1 MADLN
6 RDDRGQIILIAAF
19 ALAVTFVA
27 LALIVNSA
35 IFTEN
40 LASRGETAGSDDAL
54 AMRAMV
60 ETNAGAALTA
70 ANRYNYSTDSVR
82 DEAITFAVNN
92 TSMQTEQQQAMTG
105 TLVNV
110 SYAPSESETGV
121 RIAQNSTDA
130 AKPTF
135 ESANVSQPFDS
146 SANYTLARDITRSGT
161 DGENATRAF
170 VINATTS
177 SIQEGNSSSFEV
189 EVREASVLAGVNTNT
204 WQLLIFESTSNNS
217 IHVRTAVNEGGSY
230 RETQCVVD
238 PERSYIHIDVTGG
251 TVQGEPCQALGI
263 TSGGENYQFGAGAT
277 DNYNIRFNNASQIAG
292 NFSLVVL
299 DPDTPDSIIANVQ
312 DGPGSNSDNPYWT
325 DAYYEITVEYSYDT
339 PNLRYVT
346 DIRVA
351 PGEPDD

>member
-60 ETNAGAALTA
+60 ETNAGYALDD

-110 SYAPSESETGV
+110 SYRPGDPGANVDGR
-121 RIAQNSTDA
+121 RIAQNSSTGDDF
-130 AKPTF
+130 T
-135 ESANVSQPFDS
+135 STSG
-146 SANYTLARDITRSGT
+146 SANYVVAEDVTRSGIA
-161 DGENATRAF
+161 GENATRAF
-170 VINATTS
+170 VINASEIDGSNNAT
-177 SIQEGNSSSFEV
+177 SFEI
-189 EVREASVLAGVNTNT
+189 EVRDDSLAASGNTNT
-204 WQLLIFESTSNNS
+204 WQMHIWNPTGDV
-217 IHVRTAVNEGGSY
+217 VRVVVVKNDGGSVT
-230 RETQCVVD
+230 REACEVTKKHSFV
-238 PERSYIHIDVTGG
+238 RIDVTGG
-251 TVQGEPCQALGI
+251 TVAAEPCDALGI
-263 TSGGENYQFGAGAT
+263 TSSGENMHFAAGAP
-277 DNYNIRFNNASQIAG
+277 DGPIEDYKIRFKNATAMHG
-292 NFSLVVL
+292 NYSMVVRGSSLLNTNVDEGAL
-299 DPDTPDSIIANVQ
+299 GITPGD
-312 DGPGSNSDNPYWT
+312 PYWT

-351 PGEPDD
+351 PGEPDA